1 VLFEDDLY
9 RFNRETTYW
18 FDVEEFARL
27 LDRVE
32 ETQTGD
38 GESKIALLEQAL
50 ALYQGDYLTGIYDDW
65 CAFEREG
72 LRERYLA
79 ALEMLASLRVEQ
91 GDLQAAIELYQRV
104 VASEPYQEAAHRAIM
119 DCYYRLGDRAAAIRQ
134 YQACVEILREDLG
147 LSPMPETEE
156 LYLKIIS

>member
-1 VLFEDDLY
+1 
-9 RFNRETTYW
+9 
-18 FDVEEFARL
+18 
-27 LDRVE
+27 
-32 ETQTGD
+32 
-38 GESKIALLEQAL
+38 
-50 ALYQGDYLTGIYDDW
+50 
-65 CAFEREG
+65 